1 MSAGTDRENETNVG
15 LLRRGRELMRLVGR
29 GDPEFTAAMAA
40 RWSALPEVARTPGQ
54 TLGRHGVG
62 CEGTH
67 GVFPR
72 CNLACTPCYHSRDA
86 NRVRVD
92 GAHTVTEVEKQMRL
106 LRKLRGPR
114 AHAQLI
120 GGEVSLLPAQAHADA
135 LQVMRDLGREPMSF
149 SHGDFDYDY
158 LRELALGPDGR
169 RRFARL
175 SFAAHFDMFMFGRRG
190 IPRPAD
196 EVSLEPYR
204 RRFAKMFATLRREHG
219 VRSFLAHNMTVT
231 PRNLDQVAEVI
242 RGSHDAG
249 YGMFSFQPAAFL
261 GDDRRWHEKYR
272 DATPDAVWAEIEKG
286 AGTRLDYHVLENGD
300 VRCNRTAYG
309 FYVGSSWHPFLDGS
323 DPRDLRVRDAFLAR
337 LGHISF
343 TGVPR
348 ALVAAQLAAAAARH
362 PSTVAL
368 AVRWAVRTVRRV
380 GPVALLRA
388 HRVRPVTFVMH
399 QFMDADV
406 VAPAWELTRAGRTSE
421 DPAVRATQE
430 RLAACHYAMA
440 HPEDGS
446 LVPACVQHALLD
458 PGENAALRTLLPLVE
473 VRSSTGRRKDPG
485 AVEEHGAGVD
495 AAAAVCATPGQLLAT
510 PAPIGASA
518 AGDAGKG

>member
-1 MSAGTDRENETNVG
+1 VG
-15 LLRRGRELMRLVGR
+15 LLARLRDLARVVR
-29 GDPEFTAAMAA
+29 HGDPEFTAAMAA
-40 RWSALPEVARTPGQ
+40 RWAALPAIVKTPGQ
-54 TLGRHGVG
+54 ILGRHGVG

-86 NRVRVD
+86 NRVRID
-92 GAHTVTEVEKQMRL
+92 GAHTVAEVEQQMRL
-106 LRKLRGPR
+106 LRKVRGPR

-120 GGEVSLLPAQAHADA
+120 GGEVSLLPAPAHAEA
-135 LQVMRDLGREPMSF
+135 LQVMRDHGREPMSF

-158 LRELALGPDGR
+158 LRELAVCADGR

-190 IPRPAD
+190 IPRPSD
-196 EVSLEPYR
+196 ELSLEPYR
-204 RRFAKMFATLRREHG
+204 RRFAAMFARLRREHG

-231 PRNLDQVAEVI
+231 PRNLDQVADVI

-261 GDDRRWHEKYR
+261 GDDRRWHEQYR
-272 DATPDAVWAEIEKG
+272 DATPDAVWAEIERG
-286 AGTRLDYHVLENGD
+286 AGTRLDYRVLENGD

-309 FYVGSSWHPFLDGS
+309 FYVGSRWHPFLDGT

-348 ALVAAQLAAAAARH
+348 RLVAAQVLAAAARRPA
-362 PSTVAL
+362 TLAL
-368 AVRWAVRTVRRV
+368 ATGWVARTVRRV
-380 GPVALLRA
+380 GPGSLVRA
-388 HRVRPVTFVMH
+388 RGIRPVTFVMH

-406 VAPAWELTRAGRTSE
+406 VAPAWELTQAGRTSD
-421 DPAVRATQE
+421 DPTVRAAQE

-440 HPEDGS
+440 HPEDGT
-446 LVPACVQHALLD
+446 LVPACVQHSVLD

-473 VRSSTGRRKDPG
+473 VRAPSLRASVP
-485 AVEEHGAGVD
+485 
-495 AAAAVCATPGQLLAT
+495 AAAAPLSGHADGR
-510 PAPIGASA
+510 
-518 AGDAGKG
+518 